1 MGGVGF
7 ADSSA
12 PDFVAAAFTS
22 RVAAFGCLLPSL
34 TVTGVGAARDSALV
48 SLLAASTPV
57 RSTPLLLSCSFPLL
71 PLLPPLPSPQP
82 PPLPLI
88 CVPVEMVP
96 PPHCRPLSSGT
107 AAICTRF
114 GKIGEGS
121 ALFFGGSSS
130 FAAATAA
137 VAAAVST
144 TAVSAAGAAVISVL
158 VGSPIEVGAAE
169 VELSSSPL
177 LFFFS
182 SYLVTYMDGH
192 THHRK
197 K

>member
-1 MGGVGF
+1 MDGIDS
-7 ADSSA
+7 AASSA

-22 RVAAFGCLLPSL
+22 KVAAFGCLLPSL

-48 SLLAASTPV
+48 SLLATSTPV

-88 CVPVEMVP
+88 CVPVKMAP
-96 PPHCRPLSSGT
+96 PPHSCPLSSGT
-107 AAICTRF
+107 AVIWTGF
-114 GKIGEGS
+114 GNIGEGS

-137 VAAAVST
+137 VAAAVTT
-144 TAVSAAGAAVISVL
+144 TAVSAAGAAITS
-158 VGSPIEVGAAE
+158 
-169 VELSSSPL
+169 L
-177 LFFFS
+177 LA
-182 SYLVTYMDGH
+182 G
-192 THHRK
+192 
-197 K
+197 